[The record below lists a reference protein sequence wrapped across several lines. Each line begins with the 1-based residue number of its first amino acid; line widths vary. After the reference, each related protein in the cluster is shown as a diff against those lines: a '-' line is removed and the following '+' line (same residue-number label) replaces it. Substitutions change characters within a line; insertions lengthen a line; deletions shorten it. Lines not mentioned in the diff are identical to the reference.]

1 MADAARELALSFIKS
16 VLAQRIMMQDLVA
29 AASAPPEVM
38 ARAQRLANA
47 TLRNL
52 GPADAALKPWLKKAP
67 PAPVRDVLRLAT
79 VELLALGEAPHGVV
93 SEAVSLTRQASPRA
107 TGMANAVLRR
117 VAEEGQAA
125 FDAAPPTRMGN
136 WLRGRLGAVYGNA
149 VVARIEAAHG
159 AGAPLDLTAKG
170 DPAALAEATGG
181 TVLPTGSVRI
191 SGPAQVTALP
201 GYEEGAFW
209 VQDAAAALPA
219 KLLDAQPGE
228 RVLDLCAAPG
238 GKTMQLASAGA
249 DVTALDLSER
259 RLKRVEENL
268 ARTGLTATLVAADVL
283 TWEPEGLFDVI
294 LLDAPCSATGTIRRH
309 PDLPH
314 VKDGKGL
321 KELFAMQTAMLERAM
336 SWLKPGGRLV
346 YCTCSLLPEEGE
358 KQVEGYTLARP
369 EAAWVEDSWR
379 AGDGLRLR
387 PDFWPEVGGMDG
399 FYMAVLRR
407 A

>member
-1 MADAARELALSFIKS
+1 MADAARELALSFIKG

-29 AASAPPEVM
+29 ATQAPPEVI

-47 TLRNL
+47 TLRKI
-52 GPADAALKPWLKKAP
+52 GPADAALKPYLKKAP

-79 VELLALGEAPHGVV
+79 VELLALGEAAHGVV
-93 SEAVSLTRQASPRA
+93 SEAVSLTKQASPRA
-107 TGMANAVLRR
+107 SGMTNAVLRR

-125 FDAAPPTRMGN
+125 FDAAPPTRMLN
-136 WLRGRLGAVYGNA
+136 WLRGRLGATYGNA
-149 VVARIEAAHG
+149 VVAQIEAAHG

-170 DPAALAEATGG
+170 EAAALAEATGG
-181 TVLPTGSVRI
+181 TLLPTGSVRI
-191 SGPAQVTALP
+191 TGPAQVTALP
-201 GYEEGAFW
+201 GFEDGAFW

-219 KLLDAQPGE
+219 KLLNAQPGE

-238 GKTMQLASAGA
+238 GKTMQLAAAGA
-249 DVTALDLSER
+249 EVVALDVSER

-268 ARTGLTATLVAADVL
+268 SRTGLTAQLVAGDAL
-283 TWEPEGLFDVI
+283 TWEPDAPFDAI

-321 KELFAMQTAMLERAM
+321 KELFALQATMLERAM
-336 SWLKPGGRLV
+336 GWLKPGGRLV

-358 KQVEGYTLARP
+358 AQVEGFSVERP
-369 EAAWVEDSWR
+369 EAPWIEEAWRSEN
-379 AGDGLRLR
+379 GLRLR
-387 PDFWPEVGGMDG
+387 PDFWAEHGGMDG
-399 FYMAVLRR
+399 FYMAVLRK

>member
-1 MADAARELALSFIKS
+1 MADAARELALSFIKG

-29 AASAPPEVM
+29 ATQAPPEVM

-47 TLRNL
+47 TLRNI

-79 VELLALGEAPHGVV
+79 VELLALGEAAHGVV
-93 SEAVSLTRQASPRA
+93 SEAVSLVRQVSPRA

-117 VAEEGQAA
+117 VAEEGRAA
-125 FDAAPPTRMGN
+125 FDAAPPTRLPN
-136 WLRGRLGAVYGNA
+136 WLRGRLGATYGNA
-149 VVARIEAAHG
+149 VVAKIEAAHG

-170 DPAALAEATGG
+170 DAAALAEAVGG
-181 TVLPTGSVRI
+181 VLLPSGSVRVT
-191 SGPAQVTALP
+191 GPVQVTALP
-201 GYEEGAFW
+201 GFEAGDFW
-209 VQDAAAALPA
+209 VQDAAAAMPA

-238 GKTMQLASAGA
+238 GKTMQLAAAGA
-249 DVTALDLSER
+249 EVVAVDLSAR

-268 ARTGLTATLVAADVL
+268 ARTGLTAELVAADVL
-283 TWEPEGLFDVI
+283 AWDPEGQFDAI

-321 KELFAMQTAMLERAM
+321 KELFALQAAMLERAM
-336 SWLKPGGRLV
+336 GWLKPGGRLV

-358 KQVEGYTLARP
+358 AQVAGFELVRP
-369 EAAWVEDSWR
+369 ETEWIEEGWR

-387 PDFWPEVGGMDG
+387 PDFWAERGGMDG
-399 FYMAVLRR
+399 FYMAVLRKG
-407 A
+407 